1 MGRLLGG
8 PPRDTLLGM
17 RPATSKRAQLL
28 RFCVVGASG
37 YAVNVLAFGVALALS
52 VEQLVAAAIG
62 FLIAMASNFWCNR
75 SWTFAA
81 DHRGLARQ
89 ALRFF
94 TVSAAACLFA
104 LAVLDVLTGT
114 AGVPALAAQP
124 ASVMAALPLSF
135 LGTRTWAF

>member
-1 MGRLLGG
+1 MGG
-8 PPRDTLLGM
+8 PPRGTLLGM

-52 VEQLVAAAIG
+52 IEQLVAAAIG

-81 DHRGLARQ
+81 DHRGLALQ
-89 ALRFF
+89 AARFF
-94 TVSAAACLFA
+94 TVSLVGLGVNLVILELLVSAAGMAELPSQAIAVA
-104 LAVLDVLTGT
+104 LATPVNFIGNKLWTFD
-114 AGVPALAAQP
+114 
-124 ASVMAALPLSF
+124 
-135 LGTRTWAF
+135 R

>member
-1 MGRLLGG
+1 LGRLWGG
-8 PPRDTLLGM
+8 LAHGTLLAM

-52 VEQLVAAAIG
+52 VEQLVAAGIG

-89 ALRFF
+89 AVRFF
-94 TVSAAACLFA
+94 TVSVAACLFA
-104 LAVLDVLTGT
+104 LAVLDLLTGT
-114 AGVPALAAQP
+114 AGVPAMAAQP

-135 LGTRTWAF
+135 LGNRTWSF

>member
-1 MGRLLGG
+1 LGRLWGG
-8 PPRDTLLGM
+8 LAHGTLLAM

-52 VEQLVAAAIG
+52 VEQLVAAGIG
-62 FLIAMASNFWCNR
+62 FLVAMASNFWCNR

-81 DHRGLARQ
+81 DHRGLGLQ
-89 ALRFF
+89 AARFF
-94 TVSAAACLFA
+94 TVSVAACLFA
-104 LAVLDVLTGT
+104 LAVLSLLTGT
-114 AGVPALAAQP
+114 AGVPAMAAQP

-135 LGTRTWAF
+135 LGNRAWSF

>member
-1 MGRLLGG
+1 LWGG
-8 PPRDTLLGM
+8 LAHGTLLAM

-52 VEQLVAAAIG
+52 VEQLVAAGIG

-89 ALRFF
+89 AVRFF
-94 TVSAAACLFA
+94 TVSVAACLFA
-104 LAVLDVLTGT
+104 LAVLDLLTGT
-114 AGVPALAAQP
+114 AGVPAMAAQP

-135 LGTRTWAF
+135 LGNRTWSF

>member
-1 MGRLLGG
+1 LGRLWGG
-8 PPRDTLLGM
+8 LAHGTLLAM

-52 VEQLVAAAIG
+52 VEQLVAAGIG

-89 ALRFF
+89 AVRFF
-94 TVSAAACLFA
+94 TVSVAACLFA
-104 LAVLDVLTGT
+104 LAVLDLLIGT
-114 AGVPALAAQP
+114 AGVPAMAAQP

-135 LGTRTWAF
+135 LGNRTWSF